1 MRKRATIQD
10 IADQAGVSKTTVSR
24 FLNGKF
30 DFMSE
35 DTKQK
40 IAQIIDETGYRPSR
54 VANSLKTNRSGLVGF
69 VMSNVM
75 SNQTP
80 RLLASVCDTC
90 SRHGMKV
97 IVVNSEKNPE
107 KEKAL
112 VYELLD
118 QRVDGLLVV
127 SGYNAEFYQEL
138 DTNVL
143 PVILADRISP
153 DTDLDAVAINH
164 AESTRRVIMHLL
176 KSGFEQ
182 VVIIARTHTNPNNTP
197 ALRIK
202 AAENT
207 CREYFG
213 DDGHCVT
220 KLIPTINSDDGISS
234 QRQLIID
241 ALGAAYEKSAV
252 TPTAVFVAE
261 ATIMNSIAC
270 GYYRAGMAISDR
282 FTIAGYLE
290 ADMVGM
296 IVPPITT
303 IEQPLERMGQLA
315 TERLISRIESDEI
328 PSKEIRETL
337 YLSCRVTLAEL

>member
-1 MRKRATIQD
+1 MHKQTTIQD
-10 IADQAGVSKTTVSR
+10 IANQAGVSKTTVSR

-35 DTKQK
+35 ETRQR
-40 IAQIIDETGYRPSR
+40 IAGVIEATGYRPSR

-127 SGYNAEFYQEL
+127 SGYNVEFYKEL
-138 DTNVL
+138 DSKVL

-153 DTDLDAVAINH
+153 DIDLDAVAINH
-164 AESTRRVIMHLL
+164 ADSTRRVIMHLL
-176 KSGFEQ
+176 KSGYEQ
-182 VVIIARTHTNPNNTP
+182 IVIIARSHKNPNNTP
-197 ALRIK
+197 ALRVK
-202 AAENT
+202 SAENT
-207 CREYFG
+207 CQEFFG
-213 DDGHCVT
+213 SNTHCRT
-220 KLIPTINSDDGISS
+220 ELIPSASSSDDAREQSE
-234 QRQLIID
+234 QII
-241 ALGAAYEKSAV
+241 AILESAYSESRNM
-252 TPTAVFVAE
+252 PTAVFVAE
-261 ATIMNSIAC
+261 ATIMTSIAC
-270 GYYRAGMAISDR
+270 GYYRAGMTISEQ
-282 FTIAGYLE
+282 FTIAGYTE
-290 ADMVGM
+290 ADMAGM
-296 IVPPITT
+296 IVPAITT
-303 IEQPLERMGQLA
+303 IEQPLERLGQLA
-315 TERLISRIESDEI
+315 TENLIARIESGDNA
-328 PSKEIRETL
+328 PDSVRETT
-337 YLSCRVTLAEL
+337 YLSCRVTLA